1 MIDNKTARSVYKAE
15 PVLAATMADMLS
27 QPAPTKTNL
36 HATHAPAVSILIPVY
51 RNEGGLDE
59 LVKRIAA
66 SMQASAFAGD
76 FELILIDDCSPDG
89 SWLAIQS
96 LAAAH
101 PFLQGATLSRN
112 FGQHNAIMAGLNL
125 VRGRYVVLMDDDL
138 QHPPEA
144 IPSMVQELI
153 VGADVCYTRYANR
166 QHAGWKIAGSKFND
180 VMASWL
186 LNKPKGL
193 YLSSFKAMKRGLADQ
208 IRGHE
213 GPFAYLDGLILDITR
228 RIATVEIQHGTRAY
242 GEGNYSFKKSISLWL
257 RMVTGTSI
265 IPLRMVSLMGAL
277 LALLGFMGA
286 VFVVVSNYL
295 YPAESKGWASII
307 VTILLVSGF
316 QTLFIGVL
324 GEYLG
329 RIHLRLNNK
338 PQYLFRRITTRD
350 EEFPKL

>member
-1 MIDNKTARSVYKAE
+1 MYLPCLISLGKATIVNMSS
-15 PVLAATMADMLS
+15 PAVQSPSQLS
-27 QPAPTKTNL
+27 SAS
-36 HATHAPAVSILIPVY
+36 VSILIPVY
-51 RNEGGLDE
+51 KNDGGLDE
-59 LVKRIAA
+59 LVSRISV
-66 SMQASAFAGD
+66 SMANSAYANN
-76 FELILIDDCSPDG
+76 FELILVDDCSPDN
-89 SWLAIQS
+89 SWEVIQRLAKEHS
-96 LAAAH
+96 
-101 PFLQGATLSRN
+101 FVQGATLSRN

-125 VRGRYVVLMDDDL
+125 VSGQYIVLMDDDL

-144 IPSMVQELI
+144 IPNMVQEL
-153 VGADVCYTRYANR
+153 VAGADVCYTRYANR
-166 QHAGWKIAGSKFND
+166 QHAAWKIAGSRFND
-180 VMASWL
+180 LMASWL
-186 LNKPKGL
+186 LAKPKGL
-193 YLSSFKAMKRGLADQ
+193 YLSSFKALKRGMVDQ
-208 IRGHE
+208 IRSHE

-265 IPLRMVSLMGAL
+265 VPLRMVTLMGAL
-277 LALLGFMGA
+277 IAMLGFFGA
-286 VFVVVSNYL
+286 IFIVISNFL

-338 PQYLFRRITTRD
+338 PQYLFRFTTKND
-350 EEFPKL
+350 AEFPQI

>member
-1 MIDNKTARSVYKAE
+1 MSSTAVQN
-15 PVLAATMADMLS
+15 T
-27 QPAPTKTNL
+27 PACLPNSAST
-36 HATHAPAVSILIPVY
+36 PAVTVSILIPVY
-51 RNEGGLDE
+51 KNDGGLDE
-59 LVKRIAA
+59 LVGRISS
-66 SMQASAFAGD
+66 SMANSHYAHS
-76 FELILIDDCSPDG
+76 FELILVDDCSPDN
-89 SWLAIQS
+89 SWEMIQRLAK
-96 LAAAH
+96 AH
-101 PFLQGATLSRN
+101 SFVQGATLSRN

-125 VRGRYVVLMDDDL
+125 VVGQYVVLMDDDL

-144 IPSMVQELI
+144 IPSMLDKLAA
-153 VGADVCYTRYANR
+153 GADVCYTNYANR
-166 QHAGWKIAGSKFND
+166 QHAAWKIAGSKFND

-186 LNKPKGL
+186 LSKPKGL
-193 YLSSFKAMKRGLADQ
+193 YLSSFKALKRGVVDQ
-208 IRGHE
+208 IRSHE

-265 IPLRMVSLMGAL
+265 VPLRMVTLMGAL
-277 LALLGFMGA
+277 IALLGFMGA
-286 VFVVVSNYL
+286 VFVIVSNIL
-295 YPAESKGWASII
+295 YPNESKGWASII

-338 PQYLFRRITTRD
+338 PQYLFRFTTRSD
-350 EEFPKL
+350 TEFPKL

>member
-1 MIDNKTARSVYKAE
+1 MSSPALQNTTQ
-15 PVLAATMADMLS
+15 LAAMR
-27 QPAPTKTNL
+27 
-36 HATHAPAVSILIPVY
+36 VSILIPVY
-51 RNEGGLDE
+51 KNDGGLDE
-59 LVKRIAA
+59 LVKRIGA
-66 SMQASAFAGD
+66 SMANSSYAHS
-76 FELILIDDCSPDG
+76 FELVLIDDCSPDN
-89 SWLAIQS
+89 SWEVIQQLS
-96 LAAAH
+96 KTH
-101 PFLQGATLSRN
+101 SFVQGATLSRN

-125 VRGRYVVLMDDDL
+125 VSGQYIVLMDDDL

-144 IPSMVQELI
+144 IPSMLDKLAS
-153 VGADVCYTRYANR
+153 GADVCYTNYANR
-166 QHAGWKIAGSKFND
+166 QHAAWKIAGSKFND
-180 VMASWL
+180 LMASWL
-186 LNKPKGL
+186 LSKPKGL
-193 YLSSFKAMKRGLADQ
+193 YLSSFKALKRGVVDQ

-265 IPLRMVSLMGAL
+265 VPLRMVTLMGAL
-277 LALLGFMGA
+277 IALLGFMGA
-286 VFVVVSNYL
+286 IFVIISNFL
-295 YPAESKGWASII
+295 YPNQSKGWASII

-338 PQYLFRRITTRD
+338 PQYLFRYVTKRD
-350 EEFPKL
+350 DEFPKL

>member
-1 MIDNKTARSVYKAE
+1 MALYLPPLVALGKATIVNMSS
-15 PVLAATMADMLS
+15 PAVQNPTPLLS
-27 QPAPTKTNL
+27 AS
-36 HATHAPAVSILIPVY
+36 VSILIPVY
-51 RNEGGLDE
+51 KNEGGLDE
-59 LVKRIAA
+59 LVKRIGTSMANSAYA
-66 SMQASAFAGD
+66 SN
-76 FELILIDDCSPDG
+76 FELILVDDCSPDN
-89 SWLAIQS
+89 SWEVIQRLAKEH
-96 LAAAH
+96 A
-101 PFLQGATLSRN
+101 FVQGATLSRN

-125 VRGRYVVLMDDDL
+125 VSGQYVVLMDDDL

-144 IPSMVQELI
+144 IPNMVQEL
-153 VGADVCYTRYANR
+153 VAGADVCYTRYANR
-166 QHAGWKIAGSKFND
+166 QHAAWKIAGSRFND
-180 VMASWL
+180 LMASWL
-186 LNKPKGL
+186 LSKPKGL
-193 YLSSFKAMKRGLADQ
+193 YLSSFKALKRGMVDQ
-208 IRGHE
+208 IRSHE

-265 IPLRMVSLMGAL
+265 VPLRMVTLMGAL
-277 LALLGFMGA
+277 IALLGFFGA
-286 VFVVVSNYL
+286 VFIVISNYL

-338 PQYLFRRITTRD
+338 PQYLFRYTTKND
-350 EEFPKL
+350 AEFPKL

>member
-1 MIDNKTARSVYKAE
+1 LGKATIVNMSSLVAQN
-15 PVLAATMADMLS
+15 PTPLSAT
-27 QPAPTKTNL
+27 N
-36 HATHAPAVSILIPVY
+36 VSILIPVY
-51 RNEGGLDE
+51 KNDGGLDE
-59 LVKRIAA
+59 LVRRI
-66 SMQASAFAGD
+66 SAGMAHSAYANS
-76 FELILIDDCSPDG
+76 FELILVDDCSPDN
-89 SWLAIQS
+89 SWEVIQRLAKTH
-96 LAAAH
+96 A
-101 PFLQGATLSRN
+101 FVQGATLSRN

-125 VRGRYVVLMDDDL
+125 VSGQYIVLMDDDL

-144 IPSMVQELI
+144 IPSMLDKLVA
-153 VGADVCYTRYANR
+153 GADVCYTNYTNR
-166 QHAGWKIAGSKFND
+166 QHAAWKIAGSKFND
-180 VMASWL
+180 MMASWL
-186 LNKPKGL
+186 LSKPKGL
-193 YLSSFKAMKRGLADQ
+193 YLSSFKALKRGVVDQ
-208 IRGHE
+208 IRNHE

-265 IPLRMVSLMGAL
+265 VPLRLVTLMGAL
-277 LALLGFMGA
+277 IALLGFLGA
-286 VFVVVSNYL
+286 VFIVISNFL

-338 PQYLFRRITTRD
+338 PQYLFRYTTQND
-350 EEFPKL
+350 AEFPKL

>member
-1 MIDNKTARSVYKAE
+1 MSNPAIQS
-15 PVLAATMADMLS
+15 PSQLAVAS
-27 QPAPTKTNL
+27 
-36 HATHAPAVSILIPVY
+36 VSILIPVY
-51 RNEGGLDE
+51 KNDGGLDE
-59 LVKRIAA
+59 LVSRIGA
-66 SMQASAFAGD
+66 SMASSAYANN
-76 FELILIDDCSPDG
+76 FELILVDDCSPDN
-89 SWLAIQS
+89 SWEVIQRLAKEH
-96 LAAAH
+96 A
-101 PFLQGATLSRN
+101 FVQGATLSRN

-125 VRGRYVVLMDDDL
+125 VSGQYVVLMDDDL

-144 IPSMVQELI
+144 IPDMVQEL
-153 VGADVCYTRYANR
+153 VAGADVCYTRYANR
-166 QHAGWKIAGSKFND
+166 QHAAWKIAGSKFND
-180 VMASWL
+180 LMASWL
-186 LNKPKGL
+186 LAKPKGL
-193 YLSSFKAMKRGLADQ
+193 YLSSFKALKRGMVDQ
-208 IRGHE
+208 IRNHE

-265 IPLRMVSLMGAL
+265 VPLRMVTLMGAL
-277 LALLGFMGA
+277 IAMLGFFGA
-286 VFVVVSNYL
+286 IFVVISNFL

-338 PQYLFRRITTRD
+338 PQYLFRYTTKND
-350 EEFPKL
+350 AEFPKL

>member
-1 MIDNKTARSVYKAE
+1 MSSIAAQTSANPSNSV
-15 PVLAATMADMLS
+15 PAAISVA
-27 QPAPTKTNL
+27 N
-36 HATHAPAVSILIPVY
+36 VSILIPVY
-51 RNEGGLDE
+51 KNDGGLDE
-59 LVKRIAA
+59 LVRRIGE
-66 SMQASAFAGD
+66 SMANSAYANS
-76 FELILIDDCSPDG
+76 FELILVDDCSPDN
-89 SWLAIQS
+89 SWEVIQRLAKTH
-96 LAAAH
+96 A
-101 PFLQGATLSRN
+101 FVQGATLSRN

-125 VRGRYVVLMDDDL
+125 VYGKYIILMDDDL

-144 IPSMVQELI
+144 IPSMLDKLAA
-153 VGADVCYTRYANR
+153 GADVCYTNYANR
-166 QHAGWKIAGSKFND
+166 QHAAWKIAGSKFND
-180 VMASWL
+180 MMASWL
-186 LNKPKGL
+186 LSKPKGL
-193 YLSSFKAMKRGLADQ
+193 YLSSFKALKRGVVDQ
-208 IRGHE
+208 IRNHE

-265 IPLRMVSLMGAL
+265 VPLRMVTLMGAL
-277 LALLGFMGA
+277 IALLGFFGA
-286 VFVVVSNYL
+286 VFIVISNFL

-338 PQYLFRRITTRD
+338 PQYLFRYTTKSD
-350 EEFPKL
+350 TEFPKL

>member
-1 MIDNKTARSVYKAE
+1 MSSIALQNSANVSTSM
-15 PVLAATMADMLS
+15 PATLNVAI
-27 QPAPTKTNL
+27 
-36 HATHAPAVSILIPVY
+36 VSILIPVY
-51 RNEGGLDE
+51 KNDGGLDE
-59 LVKRIAA
+59 LVKRIGE
-66 SMQASAFAGD
+66 SMANSAYANC
-76 FELILIDDCSPDG
+76 FELVLVDDCSPDN
-89 SWLAIQS
+89 SWEVIQRLAKT
-96 LAAAH
+96 H
-101 PFLQGATLSRN
+101 TFVQGATLSRN

-125 VRGRYVVLMDDDL
+125 VSGQYVVLMDDDL

-144 IPSMVQELI
+144 IPNMVQEL
-153 VGADVCYTRYANR
+153 VAGADVCYTRYANR
-166 QHAGWKIAGSKFND
+166 QHAAWKIAGSRFND
-180 VMASWL
+180 LMASWL
-186 LNKPKGL
+186 LSKPKGL
-193 YLSSFKAMKRGLADQ
+193 YLSSFKALKRGMVDQ
-208 IRGHE
+208 ISSHE

-265 IPLRMVSLMGAL
+265 VPLRMVTLMGAL
-277 LALLGFMGA
+277 IALLGFFGA
-286 VFVVVSNYL
+286 VFIVISNYL

-338 PQYLFRRITTRD
+338 PQYLFRFTTKND
-350 EEFPKL
+350 TEFPKL

>member
-1 MIDNKTARSVYKAE
+1 MALYLPPPVALGKATIVNMSS
-15 PVLAATMADMLS
+15 PVVQNPTQLS
-27 QPAPTKTNL
+27 SAS
-36 HATHAPAVSILIPVY
+36 VSILIPVY
-51 RNEGGLDE
+51 KNEGGLDE
-59 LVKRIAA
+59 LVKRIGT
-66 SMQASAFAGD
+66 SMANSAYAGN
-76 FELILIDDCSPDG
+76 FELILVDDCSPDN
-89 SWLAIQS
+89 SWEVIQRLAKEH
-96 LAAAH
+96 A
-101 PFLQGATLSRN
+101 FVQGATLSRN

-125 VRGRYVVLMDDDL
+125 VSGQYVVLMDDDL

-144 IPSMVQELI
+144 IPNMVQEL
-153 VGADVCYTRYANR
+153 VAGADVCYTRYTNR
-166 QHAGWKIAGSKFND
+166 QHAAWKIAGSRFND
-180 VMASWL
+180 LMASWL
-186 LNKPKGL
+186 LSKPKGL
-193 YLSSFKAMKRGLADQ
+193 YLSSFKALKRGMVDQ
-208 IRGHE
+208 IRSHE

-265 IPLRMVSLMGAL
+265 VPLRMVTLMGAL
-277 LALLGFMGA
+277 IALLGFFGA
-286 VFVVVSNYL
+286 VFIVISNYL

-338 PQYLFRRITTRD
+338 PQYLFRYTTKND
-350 EEFPKL
+350 AEFPKL